1 MNRIICTKLLKEK
14 NGKID
19 IKSILN
25 LIPNDIEIFLFKNNY
40 GIWLQTVPLN
50 EELYDACKK
59 LLGDLVYENE
69 NGENNR
75 SNISDRFGYII
86 SEIGLNVRKNDSV
99 YSDIIS
105 VLDFG
110 QRFKIIDEVGEW
122 YKISSPEIGYISKQY
137 TNIETKEINQVSNEL
152 IKFTASWEGFS
163 SVPYKDAG
171 GNWTVG
177 FGDCTYN
184 TKPAPVTLEE
194 AMSDLENTLNSLA
207 KEVFLITK
215 DLNLTQ
221 YQFDSLVD
229 FSYNLGINA
238 LKRSDLLQNIIECLD
253 NNIIINDFTAWS
265 YCDGKKL
272 WGLERRRLAE
282 ANMFLYRKYINN

>member
-1 MNRIICTKLLKEK
+1 MNKIICTKLLKEE

-19 IKSILN
+19 IKSVLS
-25 LIPNDIEIFLFKNNY
+25 LIPNDIEIYLFKNDQ
-40 GIWLQTVPLN
+40 GVWLQTEPLDDN
-50 EELYDACKK
+50 LYLICKS
-59 LLGDLVYENE
+59 LLGELVYEN
-69 NGENNR
+69 NNNEEKV
-75 SNISDRFGYII
+75 SNEFGYIV
-86 SEIGLNVRKNDSV
+86 SEVGLNVRKNDSL

-105 VLDFG
+105 VLDYG
-110 QRFKIIDEVGEW
+110 QRFKIHSKVGEW
-122 YKISSPEIGYISKQY
+122 YKISEPEEGYIAQKY
-137 TNIETKEINQVSNEL
+137 AKVENEEIKTVSSEL
-152 IKFTASWEGFS
+152 LKFTASWEGFS
-163 SVPYKDAG
+163 STPYKDAG

-184 TKPAPVTLEE
+184 IKPSPVTVEE
-194 AMSDLENTLNSLA
+194 ALDNLKNTLNSLA
-207 KEVFLITK
+207 TEVFSMTK

-221 YQFDSLVD
+221 NQFDSLVD

-253 NNIIINDFTAWS
+253 NDIIINDFAAWS

-282 ANMFLYRKYINN
+282 ANMFLYGKYINN